1 MKKNCCFCSKIVS
14 LEMSHQTLACTQHVG
29 AGLLKIKGRPLDSHP
44 LYVALCR
51 RPIWGASPAPGRRH
65 RSLLPRS
72 LLFPVLWD
80 GTPSSGP
87 PFLPTSPYRLLI
99 SAGDP
104 SWQPKM
110 SPDTAKYP
118 LVGKSARHWE
128 SPAHRAD
135 TYSGG
140 GGSVGSA

>member
-1 MKKNCCFCSKIVS
+1 MLSTGNYHSIADWLYSNTKLKVEKIIKWNICEKKNCCFCSKIVS

-44 LYVALCR
+44 LHVALCL
-51 RPIWGASPAPGRRH
+51 RPIWGASPAPGRRQ

-72 LLFPVLWD
+72 LPFPVLWD

-99 SAGDP
+99 SAGENP
-104 SWQPKM
+104 PNS
-110 SPDTAKYP
+110 
-118 LVGKSARHWE
+118 
-128 SPAHRAD
+128 
-135 TYSGG
+135 
-140 GGSVGSA
+140 